1 MQSFLSNFL
10 RRIVL
15 YLWFAFI
22 FSVITSSLFPHYITL
37 NIYNYYIYT
46 YLKTQLLLTLQKLN
60 SLWQERRKVDNWG
73 GGADIHI
80 FMFCII
86 YFLWKRLFLQSAFE
100 YEYMNISPAP
110 NYRLSAAPGLC
121 PAHVGLSVFF
131 HVSYGDRIL
140 ICHLTLFF
148 SNHLFFTPS
157 NYLSNRWL
165 FQQLAYL
172 ALR

>member
-1 MQSFLSNFL
+1 MLQSLCTRSTVKLVLLIHSCMQSFLSNFL

-73 GGADIHI
+73 GGGLI
-80 FMFCII
+80 FIYSCSASFISFESDCFYSLHLNTNIWISAPPLII
-86 YFLWKRLFLQSAFE
+86 DF
-100 YEYMNISPAP
+100 PP
-110 NYRLSAAPGLC
+110 P
-121 PAHVGLSVFF
+121 
-131 HVSYGDRIL
+131 
-140 ICHLTLFF
+140 
-148 SNHLFFTPS
+148 
-157 NYLSNRWL
+157 
-165 FQQLAYL
+165 LA
-172 ALR
+172 